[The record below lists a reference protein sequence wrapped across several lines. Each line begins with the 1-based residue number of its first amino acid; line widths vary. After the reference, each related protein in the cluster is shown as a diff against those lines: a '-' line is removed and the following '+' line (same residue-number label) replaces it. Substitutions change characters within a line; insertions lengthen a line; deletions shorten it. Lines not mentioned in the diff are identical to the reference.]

1 MSNISLYLSHTLGI
15 SLTSHFRLRTNTLPG
30 QPLLHRRAEES
41 CYRSHHDRFIT
52 TRPALIST
60 RLKFVKFTLEVRTAF
75 SHLRI
80 AAIVQHRYGGS
91 SYSLVLLFCHF
102 VQSFSQWIFN
112 GQLQASFLSFF
123 LAFIFCPLSW
133 RIAPVVVESCVEG
146 EIVLI
151 P

>member
-15 SLTSHFRLRTNTLPG
+15 SLTSHFRLHTKTLPG
-30 QPLLHRRAEES
+30 QPLFHHRADS
-41 CYRSHHDRFIT
+41 CYRSHCDCFIS
-52 TRPALIST
+52 TRSTFVIST
-60 RLKFVKFTLEVRTAF
+60 RLNFVKSTFEVRTAF

-80 AAIVQHRYGGS
+80 AAIVQHRFGGS
-91 SYSLVLLFCHF
+91 FYSLVLLFCHF
-102 VQSFSQWIFN
+102 VQSFSQWSFN
-112 GQLQASFLSFF
+112 GQLQASLLSFF

-146 EIVLI
+146 QIVLI